1 MQSLRSASLSSTAS
15 DSLPTPTSIP
25 ARVYR
30 VDRPG
35 SQTRYTYGTGFTAK
49 NHTTILNSPFLVER
63 FGNAHLNEQTNISSP
78 LISVYDNLAHA
89 ERVAHHLAKK
99 HSERTTVVTIDTSRW
114 ARGPVFRAADIL
126 RNRGEE
132 LTIEEN
138 FMHHG
143 EYMVMYNIPREAIIT
158 ETPVG
163 YTADAIWSTK
173 GVGVIGGGR
182 C

>member
-15 DSLPTPTSIP
+15 DCNPTPTSIP

-30 VDRPG
+30 IDRPG

-49 NHTTILNSPFLVER
+49 NHTTILNSPFLVDR

-89 ERVAHHLAKK
+89 EQVAHYLVKK
-99 HSERTTVVTIDTSRW
+99 HGERTTVVTIDTSRW

-132 LTIEEN
+132 LSAKER
-138 FMHHG
+138 FMHQG
-143 EYMVMYNIPREAIIT
+143 EYMVMYNIPREAIVT
-158 ETPVG
+158 ETPIA
-163 YTADAIWSTK
+163 YAADAMHSTR
-173 GVGVIGGGR
+173 GVGVIGSGR
-182 C
+182 Y